1 MFCHGGTHFNTCGSF
16 IYKINYYRLGT
27 FWWLPRPRLIFHI
40 AGTIKENE
48 YKPVRF
54 LRKRANFVD
63 MFCYIPC
70 NVNSRQVQ
78 YQRLMTCFLPILPM
92 EIKLQCA
99 LDLISTVLTGVLQ
112 ERFLG
117 SNIVSFYSPTC
128 KKYGDCLF
136 LTLLL
141 PISRKPSG
149 DIIQNI
155 NSWT

>member
-27 FWWLPRPRLIFHI
+27 FWWSPRPRLIFHA
-40 AGTIKENE
+40 AGTIKEMST
-48 YKPVRF
+48 KLCGF
-54 LRKRANFVD
+54 WRKELILLTCFV
-63 MFCYIPC
+63 IPC

-99 LDLISTVLTGVLQ
+99 LGLISTVLTGVVQ